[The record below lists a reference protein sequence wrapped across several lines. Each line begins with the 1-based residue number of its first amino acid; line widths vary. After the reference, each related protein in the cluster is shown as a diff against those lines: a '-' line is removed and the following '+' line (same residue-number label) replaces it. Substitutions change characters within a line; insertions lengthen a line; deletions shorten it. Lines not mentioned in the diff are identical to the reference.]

1 MSARAAMTQHD
12 RQQNLREACLQE
24 AMRIIE
30 TDGIE
35 QLSMREV
42 SRRLG
47 ISHQAP
53 YKHFASRDHI
63 LAEILA
69 RCFEDFARHLEARPR
84 SEDPHADLL
93 AMGHA
98 YLTYA
103 AQHPLQY
110 RLMFGMPLPDAAQH
124 PQMMEKAGQAFNLLR
139 EAISRMGERAS
150 LDSDALFVWATMH
163 GLAGILRMQLYQ
175 HLSVASHTD
184 EQIIQAVLHRI
195 GTGLGE
201 GG

>member
-1 MSARAAMTQHD
+1 MTQHD
-12 RQQNLREACLQE
+12 RQQNLREACIQE

-53 YKHFASRDHI
+53 YKHFPSRDHI

-69 RCFEDFARHLEARPR
+69 RSFEDFARHLEARQR
-84 SEDPHADLL
+84 SADPHADLQ
-93 AMGHA
+93 AMGYA

-124 PQMMEKAGQAFNLLR
+124 PQMMEKAGQAFSLLR
-139 EAISRMGERAS
+139 DVLSRLEGRPY
-150 LDSDALFVWATMH
+150 LDGDALYVWATMH
-163 GLAGILRMQLYQ
+163 GLASLLHMQMYR
-175 HLSVASHTD
+175 HLPLAPHTD
-184 EQIIQAVLHRI
+184 ERIIQAVLHRI
-195 GTGLGE
+195 GAGLE
-201 GG
+201 GSG